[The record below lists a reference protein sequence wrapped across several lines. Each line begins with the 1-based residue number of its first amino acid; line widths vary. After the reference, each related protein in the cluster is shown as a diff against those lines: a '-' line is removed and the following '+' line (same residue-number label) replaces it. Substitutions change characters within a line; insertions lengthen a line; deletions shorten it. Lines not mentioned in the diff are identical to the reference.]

1 MFIKELL
8 NKKYGIG
15 LELYCALFMLYNLLA
30 FNYIFFANIYQLSS
44 PIFTILTFVILWIIG
59 TMACLLLFHGKT
71 VKPLSYLFLLINS
84 GIFYFV
90 KNYHVAIDEEMLRNA
105 LETNVAE
112 TLDLLN
118 LTWLG
123 YIALL
128 GLIPCL
134 VIRKLTITRRFK
146 WYQYLL
152 LPLIGIAF
160 IAAVIVPNYQTVA
173 PFVRSHKHS
182 KYFLIPVNYIGAI
195 ISYTKHYYHENHAFK
210 QIATD
215 AVFKKYWQNDKQ
227 NLIIFVVG
235 ETARA
240 DKFSFNGYARDTNA
254 PLKDHQDNIINYPN
268 TVSCGTSTAVSLPC
282 MFSKDSREN
291 YSGGMAYTENVLDV
305 LQRNGYNVAWV
316 ENNSDCKNVCNR
328 IKTLYPCGIH
338 PQERECTDKVMI
350 PEIAKA
356 MPITPQNTL
365 IVLHQVGSHGPKYFK
380 RYPAQFEQYKPVC
393 NTEKLNECTQEELIN
408 TYDNTI
414 YYTSQNIADII
425 EEAQK
430 YKDNYNITVIYAS
443 DHGES
448 LGENGLYLH
457 SAPYIIAPDEQKQ
470 IPFFI
475 WAESE
480 TLQELNLDK
489 ECLINMAKH
498 PVSHD
503 NIFHSLL
510 GLSGI
515 ITKEY
520 KQRLDLFAKCK
531 K

>member
-1 MFIKELL
+1 MVIKELL
-8 NKKYGIG
+8 NKKYSIS
-15 LELYCALFMLYNLLA
+15 LESYCALFMLYDLLA
-30 FNYIFFANIYQLSS
+30 FNYIFFEKIYQLSS
-44 PIFTILTFVILWIIG
+44 PIFTVLTFIIIWIIG
-59 TMACLLLFHGKT
+59 TLACMILFHGKT
-71 VKPLSYLFLLINS
+71 VKPLSYLFLLLNS
-84 GIFYFV
+84 SIFYFV

-105 LETNVAE
+105 LETNLAE

-118 LTWLG
+118 WTWLS
-123 YIALL
+123 YVLLL

-134 VIRKLTITRRFK
+134 IIRKLMITRRFK

-152 LPLIGIAF
+152 LPFVGIAF
-160 IAAVIVPNYQTVA
+160 ITSVVAPNYQTVA
-173 PFVRSHKHS
+173 PFVRTHKHS
-182 KYFLIPVNYIGAI
+182 KYLLIPVNYIGAI
-195 ISYTKHYYHENHAFK
+195 ISYTKHYYSENHAFK

-215 AVFKKYWQNDKQ
+215 AFFNKYWQNDKY
-227 NLIIFVVG
+227 NLIILVVG

-240 DKFSFNGYARDTNA
+240 DKFSFNGYERETNA
-254 PLKDHQDNIINYPN
+254 PLKDHQDDIINYPHAI
-268 TVSCGTSTAVSLPC
+268 SCGTSTAVSLPC
-282 MFSKDSREN
+282 MFSKDNHEN
-291 YSGGMAYTENVLDV
+291 YSGGMAYTENVLDIV
-305 LQRNGYNVAWV
+305 QRSGYNVAWV

-338 PQERECTDKVMI
+338 PQERECTDKVLI

-356 MPITPQNTL
+356 MPENPQNTM

-393 NTEKLNECTQEELIN
+393 NTEKLNECSQEELIN

-425 EEAQK
+425 KEAQK
-430 YKDNYNITVIYAS
+430 YKDNYNIVVIYVS

-457 SAPYIIAPDEQKQ
+457 SAPYVIAPDTQKQ
-470 IPFFI
+470 IPFFV
-475 WAESE
+475 WAEST
-480 TLQELNLDK
+480 TLKELNLDK
-489 ECLINMAKH
+489 ECLTNETVKPI
-498 PVSHD
+498 SHD
-503 NIFHSLL
+503 NIFHTLL

-515 ITKEY
+515 NTQEY
-520 KQRLDLFAKCK
+520 QQNLDLFAKCK